1 MELSN
6 NLLNQYCRQG
16 FMYIPNVF
24 NSREISVLKKE
35 TNRIFELPLDTHLIG
50 EGGEFLGT
58 TAMDRVSSLYTRLL
72 TDERLLGL
80 ATTILG
86 GSLYCHQYKVI
97 VKKPFG
103 KNTLPWHQDFG
114 PWYHHDGMPEP
125 RALSIGIYL
134 DKVTNFNGPITCMSH
149 SHSSGLLEYQVEKV
163 PGTTPIP
170 SLSAETMTKLAES
183 GELVAPIGDPG
194 SILVF
199 DCCTAHASGPNIS
212 PFPRDL
218 IYISYNRTDNAIT
231 KPSRPDHFANQNF
244 DSLKV
249 TKSCEGDL
257 VDSL

>member
-1 MELSN
+1 MELSDS
-6 NLLNQYCRQG
+6 LLNAYRRQG
-16 FMYIPNVF
+16 FMYIPKVF
-24 NSREISVLKKE
+24 NSREIAALKKE
-35 TNRIFELPLDTHLIG
+35 TKRIFELPLDTHLIG
-50 EGGEFLGT
+50 EDGEFLGT
-58 TAMDRVSSLYTRLL
+58 TAMDRVSSLYARLL

-80 ATTILG
+80 ANTLLG
-86 GSLYCHQYKVI
+86 ESLYCHQYKVI
-97 VKKPFG
+97 VKEPFG

-125 RALSIGIYL
+125 KALSIGVYL
-134 DKVTNFNGPITCMSH
+134 DEVSNFNGPITCLSQSH
-149 SHSSGLLEYQVEKV
+149 NLGLLEYQVEEV

-170 SLSAETMTKLAES
+170 SLSAETIATLAAS
-183 GELVAPIGDPG
+183 GELVAPIGDAG

-199 DCCTAHASGPNIS
+199 DCCTAHASGSNIS

-231 KPSRPDHFANQNF
+231 RPSRPDHFANQIF

-249 TKSCEGDL
+249 TKSCKGEL